1 MKFLIIIS
9 ILLIGSCA
17 TLHAQALSVNGAQV
31 HVKEG
36 ALLTIDGDARID
48 GGEVRVYDAARL
60 DVRGRVDI
68 VTGGLYLLQDC
79 LATIAM
85 NLTIGPTGVCW
96 RYSPGV
102 LDVNGTIINEG
113 DLNNEGEINIGRP

>member
-1 MKFLIIIS
+1 MKVLLTISMLIVLCS
-9 ILLIGSCA
+9 MS
-17 TLHAQALSVNGAQV
+17 LHAQALSVNGAQV

-36 ALLTIDGDARID
+36 ALLTIDGNARID
-48 GGEVRVYDAARL
+48 GGEVRVYNTARL
-60 DVRGRVDI
+60 EVRGNLDI

-102 LDVNGTIINEG
+102 LDVNGTIVNEG